1 MAARYLEAMQC
12 LHLIAP
18 ERLSEVLK
26 VADGRAGLR
35 SFQEGCDSRLMEVVF
50 SVPDDNFAGSESCCA
65 RWQKGMSV
73 KRVALLSYR
82 NLNLPLLLMR

>member
-1 MAARYLEAMQC
+1 MAAQ
-12 LHLIAP
+12 
-18 ERLSEVLK
+18 
-26 VADGRAGLR
+26 
-35 SFQEGCDSRLMEVVF
+35 GCDLSRKGVIRALWKSF
-50 SVPDDNFAGSESCCA
+50 FPFQITNFAGSESCCA

>member
-1 MAARYLEAMQC
+1 V
-12 LHLIAP
+12 I
-18 ERLSEVLK
+18 
-26 VADGRAGLR
+26 RAWR
-35 SFQEGCDSRLMEVVF
+35 KSFFPFQMT
-50 SVPDDNFAGSESCCA
+50 NFAGSESCCA